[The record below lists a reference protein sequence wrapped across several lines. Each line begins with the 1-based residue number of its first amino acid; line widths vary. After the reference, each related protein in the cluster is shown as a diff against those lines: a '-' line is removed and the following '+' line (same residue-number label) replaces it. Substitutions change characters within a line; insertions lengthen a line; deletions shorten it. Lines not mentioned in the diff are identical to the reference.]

1 MAMNPKVAE
10 MQKKVKHL
18 TSPIGRGSKG
28 PCVLCSEEINGP
40 VAMGVHYKHKHPEE
54 MHELFLAGL
63 TVTGAPIQP
72 SILEERGH
80 PNVSLFVKRHTK
92 HTAKY
97 VSEEPKLPVSAR
109 QRRVSMQE
117 QTRTVHVMEQEV
129 PEDMVQMSREEFEE
143 AVQQA
148 ATVMAQQQIQAHV
161 QQGSIVQADEVI
173 RLMRTALNGAPKA
186 PENPLIDQV
195 LNIVNYGVNSPMTK
209 RHGR

>member
-1 MAMNPKVAE
+1 
-10 MQKKVKHL
+10 
-18 TSPIGRGSKG
+18 
-28 PCVLCSEEINGP
+28 
-40 VAMGVHYKHKHPEE
+40 
-54 MHELFLAGL
+54 
-63 TVTGAPIQP
+63 
-72 SILEERGH
+72 
-80 PNVSLFVKRHTK
+80 
-92 HTAKY
+92 
-97 VSEEPKLPVSAR
+97 
-109 QRRVSMQE
+109 
-117 QTRTVHVMEQEV
+117 MEQEV